1 MKNMKVKHVL
11 MIAAVLLAMLAVPVS
26 AEDTTTVKYTP
37 QGGYELVIPEG
48 MTVGTAGDIGI
59 SGLLNDYSQVTL
71 SVDSDNDW
79 NLALSSGKDKL
90 AYALTWTEDNE
101 EKSLSADGDLMTV
114 KADEIAESNEQT
126 IVISATAKLNDG
138 VKAKYQGEHTDI
150 LTFTATETVFTP
162 VSDAAGLSDAF
173 ANGEDVILT
182 DDVVVTQKLQVPNGK
197 KFTLDLNG
205 KTLSSEVDN
214 NGNAAEVI
222 NVNPTGDLTITGEGT
237 ITFTASDPDL
247 AENQPFPYY
256 ATNTITCEGTLTI
269 GEGVIVES
277 KSEGGASYA
286 VDAKGKFTLDGGTL
300 IGERCALR
308 VAKYNQDDVVFT
320 MNSGLVKAATP
331 AWIQLPSSSA
341 NDAPKITVTINGG
354 TFQSTKESSAD
365 NNVLYTYSYGNSHA
379 NTVITINGGSF
390 LGGTVSIGSGYKE
403 DAPYLTI
410 NGGIFEYDVLKWT
423 DADTS
428 VVVYPATQ
436 QNTP

>member
-331 AWIQLPSSSA
+331 AWIQLPGS
-341 NDAPKITVTINGG
+341 DETVAPKITVTINDG
-354 TFQSTKESSAD
+354 TFQSTKESSAEND
-365 NNVLYTYSYGNSHA
+365 VLYTYSYGNSHA

-390 LGGTVSIGSGYKE
+390 IGGTVSIGSGYYG
-403 DAPYLTI
+403 DAPSLTI
-410 NGGIFEYDVLKWT
+410 DGGTFEYDVLKWLE
-423 DADTS
+423 DDES
-428 VVVYPATQ
+428 EVIYNKNLNP
-436 QNTP
+436 